1 MGPLIITQIANFYEL
16 FSFFIIFPAIVFIG
30 LYLTIKLRL
39 VQLSKVGLSFSY
51 LIKQDVKSQGS
62 ISHYEAISAVLAGN
76 LGTGNISGMAVAIT
90 TGGPGALVWMWLM
103 AFLGAVIQYASCF
116 LGVKY
121 RIKNNEGE
129 YVGGPMYYLSKGLG
143 YKKLAVVFSLFAI
156 IGALTVGNFTQ
167 INSVTL
173 PLSEISLNPAI
184 CSIVL
189 AFLVGIVI
197 LGGMHRIAVVAS
209 SVVPI
214 MALLYLGAA
223 VLILGMHYDKLLSAL
238 TLMFNAAID
247 NQAVLGG
254 ALGFGIVKTITTG
267 FGRGIFATDAGTG
280 LAPMIQ
286 SSAITTN
293 PVIDGLVALVPP
305 FLVMIVCTVTGLVL
319 IVTDAWQMPGLNSTN
334 MCTYAFSKGL
344 GSDIGAYVV
353 IISLIMFAYTTILAW
368 GYCAERAIE
377 YIWGRQYI
385 RWFQYLYIALVPVG
399 AFAHVDTVWIIAD
412 IAVALMM
419 AINLIGVAMLSR
431 EVIAETRL
439 FFREETNE
447 ETLEAKII

>member
-1 MGPLIITQIANFYEL
+1 MHPLMITNLASFHEL
-16 FSFFIIFPAIVFIG
+16 FSFFVIFPAIVLIG
-30 LYLTIKLRL
+30 LYLTIRL
-39 VQLSKVGLSFSY
+39 KVVQLSKFGLSFSY
-51 LIKQDVKSQGS
+51 LIKQDIKSQGS

-76 LGTGNISGMAVAIT
+76 LGTGNISGMAIAIA

-121 RIKNNEGE
+121 RIKNANGE
-129 YVGGPMYYLSKGLG
+129 YVGGPMYYLSRGLG
-143 YKKLAVVFSLFAI
+143 YKKLAVLFSFFAI

-167 INSVTL
+167 VNSVTL
-173 PLSEISLNPAI
+173 PLNDISLNPGL
-184 CSIVL
+184 CSLIL

-209 SVVPI
+209 SIVPI

-223 VLILGMHYDKLLSAL
+223 ILILSMHYDKLLPAL
-238 TLMFNAAID
+238 NLMFNAAID
-247 NQAVLGG
+247 NNAILGG

-293 PVIDGLVALVPP
+293 PVIDGVVALVPP

-319 IVTDAWQMPGLNSTN
+319 IVTDAWLIPGLSSTN

-353 IISLIMFAYTTILAW
+353 IVSLIMFAYTTILAW
-368 GYCAERAIE
+368 GCCAERAIE
-377 YIWGRQYI
+377 YIWGKRYI

-399 AFAHVDTVWIIAD
+399 AFAHVDTVWIVAD
-412 IAVALMM
+412 IAIALMM
-419 AINLIGVAMLSR
+419 VINLIGVARLSG
-431 EVIAETRL
+431 EVIADTRL
-439 FFREETNE
+439 FFREKTE
-447 ETLEAKII
+447 EQTLEAI